1 MTGRAEAVAIAVLLI
16 LLSVNHCRASPW
28 LRTVERALGRMA
40 RRQGLSIA
48 LIGLLALTGSAML
61 ALFGRMPYPQ
71 VHDEFSYLLAADTFA
86 HGRLANPTH
95 PLWAHF
101 ESLHVIHQPTYAS
114 KYPPGQ
120 GLLLA
125 AGQVIAGLPQ
135 LGLWISTGLAAAAV
149 CWMLFVWL
157 PPWWAVL
164 GSLLAALHPGF
175 LISWSQ
181 SYMGGSV
188 AMIGGALVFGSV
200 RRIMH
205 RPRASHAALLG
216 VGLAVLANS
225 RPYEGLIASLP
236 VAGMLCVWMFGKNGP
251 SFAVSI
257 KRVVL
262 PTGVVLMLAGV
273 AMGYYNMRVT
283 GDAFRMPYLAYDATY
298 ANAPF
303 FLWLPARPL
312 PAYRHEIIRY
322 HHVAALEHYLEQ
334 QSISGLAR
342 ASAEKIKSL
351 RIFYLG
357 SRGLRMVLII
367 PLLMLPWLLRDRW
380 PRFALL
386 TCGVMF
392 VGLAVE
398 TWVMPHYA
406 APVAGLVC
414 VILLQAMRHLYVW
427 HWRGRQTGR
436 FLVWAIAAVALTS
449 FITTFAQQMWVE
461 PHGWG
466 NGRARLIAQ
475 LKEDGMR
482 HLVIVRYG
490 PRYSIK
496 YKWAYWEWV
505 YNEAD
510 IDDAQVVWA
519 REMNGDQNRKLL
531 EYFND
536 RKVWLLELHEHDSPP
551 KLVPY
556 PVESPPMTAS

>member
-1 MTGRAEAVAIAVLLI
+1 M
-16 LLSVNHCRASPW
+16 
-28 LRTVERALGRMA
+28 
-40 RRQGLSIA
+40 
-48 LIGLLALTGSAML
+48 ALTASAML
-61 ALFGRMPYPQ
+61 ALFGHMPYPQ

-95 PLWAHF
+95 PLWPHF

-120 GLLLA
+120 GLMLA
-125 AGQVIAGLPQ
+125 AGLVIGHPEV
-135 LGLWISTGLAAAAV
+135 GLWINTGLAAAAV
-149 CWMLFVWL
+149 SWMLFGWL

-175 LISWSQ
+175 LIYWGQ

-188 AMIGGALVFGSV
+188 AMIGGALMFGAA

-205 RPRASHAALLG
+205 RPRSRHAVLLG
-216 VGLAVLANS
+216 VGLAVLANT
-225 RPYEGLIASLP
+225 RPYEGLVASLP
-236 VAGMLCVWMFGKNGP
+236 VAVMLSVWMFGKNGP

-262 PTGVVLMLAGV
+262 PTAVVLMLVGV

-283 GDAFRMPYLAYDATY
+283 GDALRPPYLVYEATY
-298 ANAPF
+298 GNAPF
-303 FLWLPARPL
+303 FLWFPARPL
-312 PAYRHEIIRY
+312 PMYRHEIIRY
-322 HHVAALEHYLEQ
+322 HHVAALEQYSEQ

-342 ASAEKIKSL
+342 ASVDKIKGL
-351 RIFYLG
+351 RLFYLG
-357 SRGLRMVLII
+357 SHGLRMVLII
-367 PLLMLPWLLRDRW
+367 PLLMLPWLVRDRW

-386 TCGVMF
+386 TCGVM
-392 VGLAVE
+392 VIALAVE

-436 FLVWAIAAVALTS
+436 FLVWAIAAVAVTS
-449 FITTFAQQMWVE
+449 FITTFVQQMRVE

-466 NGRARLIAQ
+466 YGRARLIAQ

-510 IDDAQVVWA
+510 IDGARVVWA

-551 KLVPY
+551 KLIPY
-556 PVESPPMTAS
+556 PVESPPVTAF